1 LSLTVAGRAWRL
13 VSVYLIERTTSSKV
27 WMLRE
32 LQRLGTTREMEM
44 APFCVGMLYS
54 CRPHAY
60 TKQESPDLSLLGESD
75 ENNHVS
81 KPESDGSEV
90 TKS

>member
-1 LSLTVAGRAWRL
+1 M
-13 VSVYLIERTTSSKV
+13 VSAYLIERTTSSKV

-32 LQRLGTTREMEM
+32 LQRLNTIREMEM

-60 TKQESPDLSLLGESD
+60 TKQESPDLPFWVNLVRTIMSPSQR
-75 ENNHVS
+75 VMAQ
-81 KPESDGSEV
+81 K
-90 TKS
+90 